1 MVSPVWTAPGV
12 ALGVDDVV
20 AAVVGTGVGI
30 TSWQT
35 IANPIAFDIG
45 RNDTSSSPVLK
56 HKERPSKLAASERD
70 PVNRKP
76 KADAAVSHSRALSM
90 NT

>member
-1 MVSPVWTAPGV
+1 MVSPVWTAPDV
-12 ALGVDDVV
+12 ALGVEDVV

-35 IANPIAFDIG
+35 IASPIAFDIG

-56 HKERPSKLAASERD
+56 HKGYQPAALERD

-76 KADAAVSHSRALSM
+76 KTDAAVSHSCALSM
-90 NT
+90 NA